1 MPYFVFRVF
10 GQARVEHV
18 AVCDHFDQAL
28 AVEKA
33 TRDLGGLPH
42 RFDIKMIEADTE
54 SLARELLFHARSPE
68 EGLIGD
74 T

>member
-33 TRDLGGLPH
+33 TRDPGGLPH
-42 RFDIKMIEADTE
+42 RFDVKMIEADTE
-54 SLARELLFHARSPE
+54 SHARELLFHARSRRR
-68 EGLIGD
+68 G
-74 T
+74 